1 LPPRCCCYCQQ
12 SFQPSKRRPDQRVC
26 GQADCQRRRRADY
39 HRHKIETDPEYE
51 EVVRDSR
58 KKWRQAH
65 PDYQKNYWRNH
76 TDAAEQNRQRQR
88 QRDSK
93 RRLQNLVKNNLVLD
107 LKQTEAEIYL
117 FGPAAGDLVKNNLVG
132 SQLLIFQPVTSGG
145 AILEKNNVM
154 V

>member
-1 LPPRCCCYCQQ
+1 MPII
-12 SFQPSKRRPDQRVC
+12 
-26 GQADCQRRRRADY
+26 
-39 HRHKIETDPEYE
+39 HRHKIETDPKYE

-58 KKWRQAH
+58 RKWRQAH
-65 PDYQKNYWRNH
+65 PDYP
-76 TDAAEQNRQRQR
+76 DAAEQNRRRQW

-132 SQLLIFQPVTSGG
+132 SQLLIFQPVTSAG

>member
-1 LPPRCCCYCQQ
+1 M
-12 SFQPSKRRPDQRVC
+12 
-26 GQADCQRRRRADY
+26 
-39 HRHKIETDPEYE
+39 
-51 EVVRDSR
+51 VRDSR
-58 KKWRQAH
+58 RKWRQAH
-65 PDYQKNYWRNH
+65 PDYQKNYWQNH

-88 QRDSK
+88 RRDSK

-132 SQLLIFQPVTSGG
+132 SQLLIFQPVTSAG